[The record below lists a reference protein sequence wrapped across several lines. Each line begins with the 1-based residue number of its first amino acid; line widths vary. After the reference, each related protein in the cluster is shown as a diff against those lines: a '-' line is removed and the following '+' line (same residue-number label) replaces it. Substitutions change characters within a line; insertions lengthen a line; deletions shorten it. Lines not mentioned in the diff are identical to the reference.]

1 MRGWKPA
8 AYRRFGQSSYSP
20 TKKPIQMDDWR
31 KLLALAIRA
40 AHRSVN
46 NATPQTRLK
55 RHRVKLQKLTDGLA
69 VASEVASCANP
80 DSAVQRK
87 LARATNAVQ
96 SVYDDVQY
104 GPNDLELATGDV
116 HPAASV
122 LAVLRAAMDAA
133 FWHVARIEGKEYAI
147 AQCSSQFAQDI
158 GHALQAG
165 VTSGDDERLV
175 DSVDWSDG
183 VFVEM
188 LIGSDGLLGPRAAP
202 SADLG

>member
-1 MRGWKPA
+1 
-8 AYRRFGQSSYSP
+8 
-20 TKKPIQMDDWR
+20 MDDWR

-55 RHRVKLQKLTDGLA
+55 RHRVKLHKLTDGLA

-122 LAVLRAAMDAA
+122 LAVLRAAMDAT
-133 FWHVARIEGKEYAI
+133 FWQVARVEGNEYAI

-202 SADLG
+202 GADLG

>member
-1 MRGWKPA
+1 
-8 AYRRFGQSSYSP
+8 
-20 TKKPIQMDDWR
+20 MDDWR

-69 VASEVASCANP
+69 VASEIASCANP
-80 DSAVQRK
+80 DSGVLRK

-104 GPNDLELATGDV
+104 GPNDLELPTGDL
-116 HPAASV
+116 HPTASV
-122 LAVLRAAMDAA
+122 LAVLKAAMDAT
-133 FWHVARIEGKEYAI
+133 FWHVARVEGNEYAI
-147 AQCSSQFAQDI
+147 AHCSDQFARNI
-158 GHALQAG
+158 RNALHAG
-165 VTSGDDERLV
+165 VASGDDERLV
-175 DSVDWSDG
+175 DSVDWSDDA
-183 VFVEM
+183 VVDM

-202 SADLG
+202 